1 LLHHVPV
8 GHARKGAV
16 LVIEDD
22 QSIRK
27 LVKAVLSREGYD
39 VDVAADGVE
48 GVLKLG
54 LADYDVIVL
63 DLMMPHLDGFSFVQ
77 SLNESAPQM
86 LDRIIVTSAASPA
99 VIKERLKGARLEV
112 MTKPFDIKALIE
124 KVAASIES
132 RRLTDGDKP
141 P

>member
-1 LLHHVPV
+1 VSD
-8 GHARKGAV
+8 ATKGSV

-27 LVKAVLSREGYD
+27 LVRAVLAREGYD
-39 VDVAADGVE
+39 VEVAADGVE

-77 SLNESAPQM
+77 ALNESAPET
-86 LDRIIVTSAASPA
+86 LEKIIVTSAASPA
-99 VIKERLKGARLEV
+99 IIKERLKGAPLEV
-112 MTKPFDIKALIE
+112 MTKPFDIQALID
-124 KVAASIES
+124 KVAASIEA
-132 RRLTDGDKP
+132 RRSGGRRP

>member
-1 LLHHVPV
+1 MGVSE
-8 GHARKGAV
+8 ASKGSV

-27 LVKAVLSREGYD
+27 LVRAVLAREGYD
-39 VDVAADGVE
+39 VEVAADGVE

-77 SLNESAPQM
+77 ALNESAPET
-86 LDRIIVTSAASPA
+86 LEKIIVTSAASPA
-99 VIKERLKGARLEV
+99 IIKERLKGARLEV
-112 MTKPFDIKALIE
+112 MTKPFDIQALID
-124 KVAASIES
+124 KVAASIEARRSGQRGS
-132 RRLTDGDKP
+132 R
-141 P
+141 